1 MSTQATIVSLEGQAW
16 AQSSAGERRAL
27 KIGDRLTADEVLVTS
42 DDAVI
47 GVDFGHGNQLTFV
60 GAQQMTV
67 ADGIELATESA
78 EDSNQRSQ
86 PSDLAPLP
94 ELEEIG
100 SDSNT
105 NETPITRGRVVLK
118 EGHDFVNLVR
128 ISEQIEADGFTPV
141 TLVRIQ
147 EELRPFGMSLPEWQD
162 DTEHRYEHSGWT
174 EREVG
179 PASRSPVISV
189 TLKGAGADGIYNQD
203 EITDGTVPA
212 YITLDSQVR
221 AGDILVVTDSKGNT
235 LLNRPVT
242 DEEVANG
249 LIVQVP
255 VSPGDKQVTVNATI
269 TTPSGSSSTDFDN
282 KPVDNVTPT
291 VEIELQGAGSDGTY
305 NESEITDGKVPAE
318 VTLDPN
324 TVKVGDTLVVTTP
337 DGEEL
342 LNRPVTQDDIS
353 KGVTVDVPV
362 TPGQETVT
370 VEATITDP
378 AGNSSDAT
386 DEKPVDNVTPQLEI
400 ELQGAG
406 SDGTYNESEI
416 TDGKVPAEV
425 TLDPNTVK
433 VGDTLVVTTPDG
445 EELLNR

>member
-291 VEIELQGAGSDGTY
+291 VEIELQGAG
-305 NESEITDGKVPAE
+305 
-318 VTLDPN
+318 
-324 TVKVGDTLVVTTP
+324 
-337 DGEEL
+337 
-342 LNRPVTQDDIS
+342 
-353 KGVTVDVPV
+353 
-362 TPGQETVT
+362 
-370 VEATITDP
+370 
-378 AGNSSDAT
+378 
-386 DEKPVDNVTPQLEI
+386 
-400 ELQGAG
+400 
-406 SDGTYNESEI
+406 
-416 TDGKVPAEV
+416 
-425 TLDPNTVK
+425 
-433 VGDTLVVTTPDG
+433 
-445 EELLNR
+445 